1 MKFIR
6 QKIIDFFFTNPF
18 LRKIKIVFHHSI
30 IPFVMKAIL
39 LIVTVAIFIFIA
51 LKLFQPKILDK
62 FYNKASSYFF
72 YYLSLDNHEFN
83 QINIS
88 GNQRVS
94 KDEIIA
100 IVNSVKKDFSH
111 EEEFK
116 YQTSIQNLI
125 DEIRSNL
132 RWIKEVTIS
141 RSLPNI
147 LNITIVEYEPFAIWQ
162 SSDKKYIIDRD
173 GNTIPFEDLE
183 EVEKMV
189 ILSGNGANIHAR
201 SLFNIFA
208 IDSTLSQN
216 VYSATWVGN
225 RRWNIRFEN
234 GLLIKLPE
242 NDIAQG
248 WQNLIKIYEMPGSI
262 IGLKVIDLRIK
273 DKIYL
278 EYENSVMKEIQKI

>member
-1 MKFIR
+1 
-6 QKIIDFFFTNPF
+6 
-18 LRKIKIVFHHSI
+18 
-30 IPFVMKAIL
+30 MKAIL